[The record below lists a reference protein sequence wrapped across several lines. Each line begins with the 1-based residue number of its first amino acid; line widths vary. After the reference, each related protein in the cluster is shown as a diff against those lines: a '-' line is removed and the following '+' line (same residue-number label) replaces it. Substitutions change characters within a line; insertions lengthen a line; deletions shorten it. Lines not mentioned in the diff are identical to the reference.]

1 MSPNKPG
8 TNGEIPQRPKETR
21 NQWGTSGEKE
31 RKRMEEQEQ
40 KILEFMKEKDYVPM
54 KAKEI
59 ATLMRV
65 PKKEYGDFLEVLGN
79 LELKFKIQKN
89 RKSKYRLVEK
99 TYYDGIYRKNQKGFG
114 FVRLE
119 EREDEVYIAKE
130 NSLNALNGDRVLIEI
145 IEEENKVK
153 SAEAKVVKI
162 LKHEKDTMVGIF
174 QNNKNFGFVVPDDRN
189 FGTDIFIAKKD
200 MGKARSNHKVLVKIT
215 KYPEKG
221 KKAEGKILEV
231 LGNVN
236 EAGVDMLS
244 LIKEHNLPSTFPE
257 PVVQEAKRFENKVDK
272 KDIPNRVDFRDKEI
286 FTIDGEDA
294 KDLDDAVRVE
304 KLKNGNYRLEVHI
317 ADVSFYVRENS
328 LLDNEALIRGT
339 SVYMLGRVIPML
351 PRELSN
357 GICSLNAGEDRFTL
371 SCLMEIDE
379 KGKVVASEI
388 VKGII
393 KVTERMSYT
402 DVQAILDQSNE
413 QTIKKYKPY
422 ISHFK
427 LMEELAQILKNK
439 RKEQGYLNLDIPE
452 SKIDLDMDGRV
463 TNIAK
468 YETTFAHEI
477 IEQFMLTANET
488 VAEKFFWLE
497 APFIYRV
504 HEDPDLE
511 KIQELNKFLFNFG
524 MKIKANQDNIYP
536 KEFAKILEEVKG
548 KEEEKVVSN
557 LVLRT
562 LKVARYEAQNQ
573 GHFGI
578 ASKYYCHF
586 TSPIRR
592 YPDLFI
598 HRVISNYL
606 RENYDVSEKW
616 VEEKRV
622 QAEERAKQSS
632 EREKI
637 ATKVEREAEDL
648 KKAEYMEKRIGE
660 EYEGIVSSVTSFG
673 IFVELENTVEGLI
686 RFDDL
691 GDEYFIYDEDRKRL
705 IGERTKQTYKIGDKV
720 LIRVKKASKLL
731 RQIDFEL
738 VKD

>member
-1 MSPNKPG
+1 
-8 TNGEIPQRPKETR
+8 
-21 NQWGTSGEKE
+21 
-31 RKRMEEQEQ
+31 MEEQEQ

-59 ATLMRV
+59 AMLMRV

-339 SVYMLGRVIPML
+339 SIYMLGRVIPML